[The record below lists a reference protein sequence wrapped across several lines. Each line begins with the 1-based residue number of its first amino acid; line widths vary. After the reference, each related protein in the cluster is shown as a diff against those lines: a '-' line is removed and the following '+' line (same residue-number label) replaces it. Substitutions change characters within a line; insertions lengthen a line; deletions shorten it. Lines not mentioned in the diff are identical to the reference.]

1 MIFVLLLIFL
11 VLSVLFSRWAM
22 CDVDGFIGYN
32 YEKDVAEAVIIP
44 MYSTT
49 NKLYKMY
56 DSLYFDNK
64 NGNIIEVD
72 ATAYSN
78 VGGVSA
84 GNLDLTG
91 RSITGL
97 HISPRVGNST
107 MSYVLDGITSVITPS
122 PSTNIE
128 KSYRSTVYRT
138 LGNLPTRYTAF
149 MLPWHDNTYVHIM
162 NNSTS
167 PVENVSTFGFTY
179 ETTAIPYE
187 YANKAAMTG
196 ITVVREDKNLKN
208 NTMVI
213 DPIYNTKRSM
223 YQISEYVKYDISN
236 ANILVGSGEKALN
249 IYSRQGTAPQTL
261 TMTASDQETKNGDD
275 LTNVANITFIPR
287 IIYDLCGQNMILYVP
302 NAKKTLVALIC
313 YTRDEQS
320 NLQLG
325 LRNVCRF
332 TESGIDTGGPN
343 SVSTSTGTTTGTTS
357 GTGTTYADFDLAD
370 YMLKTQVV
378 PPVCPACP
386 SCNYNN
392 GACNQCGGNGGCGTR
407 TNAGDSLVTGG
418 IGIRDALT
426 ATGNAAGDAVNA
438 VGTAATGAVNA
449 AGNVA
454 TGAVNAAGNVATGAV
469 NAVGNAATGAVNAT
483 GNVAGEAVNA
493 TGNVAGRAVDA
504 TGNVAG
510 RAVDATGNVAGRAVD
525 ATGNVAGRAVDAAG
539 NVVNRTVDTAGNIAT
554 GVLGAASNVASGAFG
569 AASNVASGA
578 FGAVSNIATGA
589 MGAAGNVA
597 TGAIGTVGNVLGS
610 ANNRMQQGQVYPG
623 TTSGAMQQGP
633 VSQGTTS
640 GAMQQQ
646 TGPPQPSVAGATSTS
661 DPYSYYGQLPAKNNN
676 NFMPI
681 TADFSSFGR

>member
-1 MIFVLLLIFL
+1 MIFMLLLIFL
-11 VLSVLFSRWAM
+11 VLSVLFCRWAM
-22 CDVDGFIGYN
+22 RDVDGFIGYN
-32 YEKDVAEAVIIP
+32 YDKDVAEAAIIP
-44 MYSTT
+44 MYSSK

-72 ATAYSN
+72 AAAYSN
-78 VGGVSA
+78 VGGVAA
-84 GNLDLTG
+84 GSIDLTG
-91 RSITGL
+91 KSITGL

-107 MSYVLDGITSVITPS
+107 MSYLLDGVASVITPS

-138 LGNLPTRYTAF
+138 LGNPPSKYTAF

-167 PVENVSTFGFTY
+167 PVENVSTFAFTY

-187 YANKAAMTG
+187 YADKNAMTG
-196 ITVVREDKNLKN
+196 ITVAREDKNLKN

-236 ANILVGSGEKALN
+236 ANILVGAGEKALKV
-249 IYSRQGTAPQTL
+249 YSRQGTSAQTL
-261 TMTASDQETKNGDD
+261 TASSTDQETKNGDD
-275 LTNVANITFIPR
+275 QTNVANITFIPR

-313 YTRDEQS
+313 YTKDEKS
-320 NLQLG
+320 ILQLG

-332 TESGIDTGGPN
+332 TESGIDTGEPN
-343 SVSTSTGTTTGTTS
+343 ANTTTGTTPTTTTTTGTGTTTGTSTDE
-357 GTGTTYADFDLAD
+357 TTYADFDLAD

-418 IGIRDALT
+418 NGIRDAAT
-426 ATGNAAGDAVNA
+426 ATGNAATGAVNA
-438 VGTAATGAVNA
+438 VGNTATGAVNA

-454 TGAVNAAGNVATGAV
+454 TGAVTAAGNVATGAV
-469 NAVGNAATGAVNAT
+469 T
-483 GNVAGEAVNA
+483 
-493 TGNVAGRAVDA
+493 
-504 TGNVAG
+504 
-510 RAVDATGNVAGRAVD
+510 
-525 ATGNVAGRAVDAAG
+525 AAG
-539 NVVNRTVDTAGNIAT
+539 NVVNQTVDTAGNVVNKTVDTAGNIAT
-554 GVLGAASNVASGAFG
+554 GVLGAASNVAT
-569 AASNVASGA
+569 GA

-589 MGAAGNVA
+589 LGAASNVA

-610 ANNRMQQGQVYPG
+610 ANNGMQQGQV
-623 TTSGAMQQGP
+623 A
-633 VSQGTTS
+633 QGTTS
-640 GAMQQQ
+640 GMIQQQ
-646 TGPPQPSVAGATSTS
+646 SGASQPSVAGATSTS
-661 DPYSYYGQLPAKNNN
+661 DPYSYYGQLPARNNT

>member
-1 MIFVLLLIFL
+1 MIFMLLLIFL
-11 VLSVLFSRWAM
+11 VLSVLFCRWAM
-22 CDVDGFIGYN
+22 RDVDGFIGYN
-32 YEKDVAEAVIIP
+32 YTKDIAEAVIIP
-44 MYSTT
+44 MYSSK
-49 NKLYKMY
+49 NRLYKMY

-72 ATAYSN
+72 AAVYSN
-78 VGGVSA
+78 VGGVAA
-84 GNLDLTG
+84 GNVDLTG

-107 MSYVLDGITSVITPS
+107 MSYVINGITSVITPS
-122 PSTNIE
+122 PSTDIE
-128 KSYRSTVYRT
+128 KSYRSSVHRT
-138 LGNLPTRYTAF
+138 LGNPPTRYTAF

-167 PVENVSTFGFTY
+167 PVENVSTFAFTY

-187 YANKAAMTG
+187 YADKTAMTG
-196 ITVVREDKNLKN
+196 ITVDREDKNLKN

-236 ANILVGSGEKALN
+236 ANILVGAGDKALK
-249 IYSRQGTAPQTL
+249 IYSRQGTSPQTL
-261 TMTASDQETKNGDD
+261 TASSTDQETKNGDD
-275 LTNVANITFIPR
+275 QTNVANITFIPR

-313 YTRDEQS
+313 YTKDAQS

-332 TESGIDTGGPN
+332 NESGIDTGEPN
-343 SVSTSTGTTTGTTS
+343 ATTTTGTTTTTTTGTGTTS
-357 GTGTTYADFDLAD
+357 GTSTDETTYADFDLAD

-418 IGIRDALT
+418 NGIRDAAT
-426 ATGNAAGDAVNA
+426 ATGDAATGAVNA
-438 VGTAATGAVNA
+438 VGNAASGAVNA

-454 TGAVNAAGNVATGAV
+454 TGAVTAAGNVATGAV
-469 NAVGNAATGAVNAT
+469 T
-483 GNVAGEAVNA
+483 
-493 TGNVAGRAVDA
+493 
-504 TGNVAG
+504 
-510 RAVDATGNVAGRAVD
+510 
-525 ATGNVAGRAVDAAG
+525 AAG
-539 NVVNRTVDTAGNIAT
+539 NVVNQTVDTAGNVVNKTVDTAGNIAT
-554 GVLGAASNVASGAFG
+554 GLL
-569 AASNVASGA
+569 
-578 FGAVSNIATGA
+578 GAVSNVATGA
-589 MGAAGNVA
+589 FGAAGNVA

-610 ANNRMQQGQVYPG
+610 ANN
-623 TTSGAMQQGP
+623 GAQ
-633 VSQGTTS
+633 QGTTP
-640 GAMQQQ
+640 GQMQQQ
-646 TGPPQPSVAGATSTS
+646 SGASQPSVAGATSTS
-661 DPYSYYGQLPAKNNN
+661 DPYSYYGQLPARNNT

-681 TADFSSFGR
+681 TADFSSFSK

>member
-1 MIFVLLLIFL
+1 MKISPVMIFILLLIFL
-11 VLSVLFSRWAM
+11 VLSVLFCRWAM
-22 CDVDGFIGYN
+22 RDVDGFIGYN
-32 YEKDVAEAVIIP
+32 HDKDVAEAAIIP
-44 MYSTT
+44 MYSSK

-72 ATAYSN
+72 AAAYSN
-78 VGGVSA
+78 VGGVAA
-84 GNLDLTG
+84 GSIDLTG
-91 RSITGL
+91 KSITGL

-107 MSYVLDGITSVITPS
+107 MSYLLDGVASVITPS

-138 LGNLPTRYTAF
+138 LGNPPTRYTTF

-167 PVENVSTFGFTY
+167 PVENVSTFAFTY

-187 YANKAAMTG
+187 YVDKTAMTG

-236 ANILVGSGEKALN
+236 ANILVGAGETALKV
-249 IYSRQGTAPQTL
+249 YSRQGTSPQTL
-261 TMTASDQETKNGDD
+261 TSSSTDQETKNGDD
-275 LTNVANITFIPR
+275 QTNVANITFIPR

-313 YTRDEQS
+313 YTKDEQS

-332 TESGIDTGGPN
+332 TESGIDTGEPN
-343 SVSTSTGTTTGTTS
+343 AVTGTTTPATGTETTTTTGTS
-357 GTGTTYADFDLAD
+357 TDETTYADFDLAD

-392 GACNQCGGNGGCGTR
+392 AGACNQCGGNGGCGTR
-407 TNAGDSLVTGG
+407 TTTGDSLVTGG
-418 IGIRDALT
+418 NGIRDAVT
-426 ATGNAAGDAVNA
+426 STGNAAS
-438 VGTAATGAVNA
+438 
-449 AGNVA
+449 
-454 TGAVNAAGNVATGAV
+454 GAV
-469 NAVGNAATGAVNAT
+469 NAVGNAATGAVNAVGNVAGGAVNAAGNVASGAVT
-483 GNVAGEAVNA
+483 AVGNVAGEAVDA
-493 TGNVAGRAVDA
+493 AGNVVNK
-504 TGNVAG
+504 T
-510 RAVDATGNVAGRAVD
+510 
-525 ATGNVAGRAVDAAG
+525 VDAAG
-539 NVVNRTVDTAGNIAT
+539 NVVNRTVDTAGNVVNKTVDTAGKLAT
-554 GVLGAASNVASGAFG
+554 GVLGAATNVAT
-569 AASNVASGA
+569 GA
-578 FGAVSNIATGA
+578 FGAVSN
-589 MGAAGNVA
+589 VA
-597 TGAIGTVGNVLGS
+597 TGALGTVGNVLGS
-610 ANNRMQQGQVYPG
+610 A
-623 TTSGAMQQGP
+623 TSALQPAQS
-633 VSQGTTS
+633 VQGTTP
-640 GAMQQQ
+640 GQMQQQ
-646 TGPPQPSVAGATSTS
+646 TSVAQPTVAGATSTS